1 MTSTDKLSLYDARE
15 HATSEFQKTKRLR
28 LWENHMNNVVA
39 ILPDIKTQRSSPH
52 HASPRTAVALPRDYR
67 HMGDDC
73 QVQDLDRNKLRDY
86 KETKVDTCL
95 YKTKVHKT

>member
-39 ILPDIKTQRSSPH
+39 ILPDIRTQR
-52 HASPRTAVALPRDYR
+52 
-67 HMGDDC
+67 
-73 QVQDLDRNKLRDY
+73 
-86 KETKVDTCL
+86 
-95 YKTKVHKT
+95 

>member
-1 MTSTDKLSLYDARE
+1 
-15 HATSEFQKTKRLR
+15 
-28 LWENHMNNVVA
+28 
-39 ILPDIKTQRSSPH
+39 
-52 HASPRTAVALPRDYR
+52 
-67 HMGDDC
+67 MGDDC